1 MELTTIDNGV
11 PGHLMNRRASGTL
24 AAARAGVQGSF
35 AVIGY
40 LGKNWRVKFRG
51 EETIIKDQRGQPVHE
66 LDVVIVGTSPN
77 ISKNYYAKGY
87 TRGDDAAP
95 DCFSLD
101 GKVPDSQAPHKQ
113 NPTCDNCPQ
122 NQWGS
127 QMTPD
132 GKKAKACRDSRRLA
146 VVPLG
151 DIANEAMGGPMLLRL
166 PPTTLLNFASYA
178 DFLERKGVGGM
189 EWVGTRL
196 TFDEDLAYPRICF
209 NAISYVTEEQ
219 DAEIAEVMQS
229 PMIDRLLH
237 AYGPTESAPAAV
249 EGDDVPGTPPA
260 RKAASVTSLPAR
272 RAQSDPPREP
282 PPEPEDEEETPPTA
296 PNQPEQA
303 PPASA
308 SAAKRNPFL
317 VAPAPAPAPAR
328 VARGARMSAPTKPA
342 PAPNG
347 LEDAISDLLDQPA

>member
-1 MELTTIDNGV
+1 MTLVTITDGV
-11 PGHLMNRRASGTL
+11 PGYLTNRRTSGTL

-40 LGKNWRVKFRG
+40 MGKAWRIKYRG
-51 EETIIKDQRGQPVHE
+51 EENVIKDQRGQPVHE
-66 LDVVIVGTSPN
+66 LDVVIVGASPN

-87 TRGDDAAP
+87 TRGDDNPP

-101 GKVPDSQAPHKQ
+101 GKVPDSQAPQKQ
-113 NPTCDNCPQ
+113 NATCGTCPQ

-151 DIANEAMGGPMLLRL
+151 DITNESMGGPMLLRL

-196 TFDEDLAYPRICF
+196 TFDDEFAYPRITF
-209 NAISYVTEEQ
+209 SAISYVTEEQ
-219 DAEIAEVMQS
+219 DAEIAEIMQS
-229 PMIDRLLH
+229 PTIDRLLH
-237 AYGPTESAPAAV
+237 AYGPTESAPVVAEA
-249 EGDDVPGTPPA
+249 DDVPGTPPP
-260 RKAASVTSLPAR
+260 RKTASVTSLPTR
-272 RAQSDPPREP
+272 RTQTSDPGTQPPEP
-282 PPEPEDEEETPPTA
+282 PPEDEEETPPTA
-296 PNQPEQA
+296 PAAQPEQA
-303 PPASA
+303 LPAPA
-308 SAAKRNPFL
+308 AAKRNPFQ
-317 VAPAPAPAPAR
+317 AATTPPTPR
-328 VARGARMSAPTKPA
+328 VTRGARMSAQTKPA
-342 PAPNG
+342 PAPG
-347 LEDAISDLLDQPA
+347 DLEGAIDDLLDQPA